1 MVTSS
6 VPSKRYPN
14 VSRFSNLTQKKNHSY
29 APGVVPQAEAAK
41 EGYSQNL
48 WLLGPEH
55 ALTEVG
61 TMNLFV
67 ALKKADGCKSLIIIF
82 MLWNRNQNTENEH
95 F

>member
-1 MVTSS
+1 MPLPVVLVVTSS
-6 VPSKRYPN
+6 VPSKLIQKN
-14 VSRFSNLTQKKNHSY
+14 VSQPILKFDQKKNHSY
-29 APGVVPQAEAAK
+29 APGVVPQSEAAK

-67 ALKKADGCKSLIIIF
+67 ALKKVDGCKSLIIIF
-82 MLWNRNQNTENEH
+82 LLVL
-95 F
+95 

>member
-1 MVTSS
+1 MFHNRS
-6 VPSKRYPN
+6 
-14 VSRFSNLTQKKNHSY
+14 SNLTKKKNHSY
-29 APGVVPQAEAAK
+29 APGVVPQSEAAK

-82 MLWNRNQNTENEH
+82 LFRVVKTIGAKILKFSSH
-95 F
+95 

>member
-6 VPSKRYPN
+6 VPSKLIQKMFHNR
-14 VSRFSNLTQKKNHSY
+14 SSNLTKKKII
-29 APGVVPQAEAAK
+29 ATPPGVVPQSEAAK

-82 MLWNRNQNTENEH
+82 LLVL
-95 F
+95 